1 MLFLNVDAYFFYFA
15 KIFSIVKKDL
25 FYSIRIRLIL
35 FIKLV
40 NITDSTLTKIMK
52 RELPLPAN
60 STDSDNPSRNI
71 DLNLNQEEKYTVIF
85 LPVFRPDNIM
95 IYKHSRFHYLEGVN
109 LLPYTILFFSRIY
122 LPFYSETEAMQ
133 NSTHIEISPVS

>member
-1 MLFLNVDAYFFYFA
+1 MYHFFYYA

-52 RELPLPAN
+52 RGLPLPAN
-60 STDSDNPSRNI
+60 SIDRDNPSRNI

-85 LPVFRPDNIM
+85 LPVFRPDNM

-122 LPFYSETEAMQ
+122 LPSYSETEAMQ
-133 NSTHIEISPVS
+133 NSTHMEISPGS